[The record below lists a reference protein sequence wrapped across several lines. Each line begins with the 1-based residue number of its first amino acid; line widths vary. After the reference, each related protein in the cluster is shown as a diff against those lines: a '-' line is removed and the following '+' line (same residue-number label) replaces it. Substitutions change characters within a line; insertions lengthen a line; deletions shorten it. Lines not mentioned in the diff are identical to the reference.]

1 MLSLVGI
8 MKFKA
13 PGRPKRKK
21 NKSNATEEEVAA
33 ALAEQ
38 ETPAVEQETP
48 AVEQKSPAV
57 EVSEGKQEEQEP
69 SEQVETT
76 EETVEEQET
85 VTQTPDDTGLF
96 IKVGRIIRE
105 ISELD
110 RLPP

>member
-48 AVEQKSPAV
+48 AVE
-57 EVSEGKQEEQEP
+57 VSEGKQEEQEP

-85 VTQTPDDTGLF
+85 VTQTPEDTGLF